1 MHILL
6 FCIFYYSSSG
16 EEVLQKKISK
26 KSPKNLQK
34 LNQNWN
40 KSFSRALL
48 ARSFFSEI
56 VSVLG
61 LNSTLGGIDSICFRF
76 FFSKH
81 CEYRSRG
88 VKRPGILWEILKY
101 SLPGGPSSQNW
112 VKSKT
117 ICHFLRNF
125 DEFLN
130 GFWFYSILAGWL
142 TWQWEFLNF
151 SQNFGSFDTP
161 DTSGCASA
169 VIQNH
174 CLKQIWAIPPTV

>member
-1 MHILL
+1 MEKR
-6 FCIFYYSSSG
+6 FF
-16 EEVLQKKISK
+16 KK

-112 VKSKT
+112 VKSKKQWEM
-117 ICHFLRNF
+117 LQNSSK
-125 DEFLN
+125 N
-130 GFWFYSILAGWL
+130 GFWFYSILAWWS
-142 TWQWEFLNF
+142 TWQWVFLNF
-151 SQNFGSFDTP
+151 SQNFWSFDTP
-161 DTSGCASA
+161 DTPGCVSA
-169 VIQNH
+169 VIWNH
-174 CLKQIWAIPPTV
+174 CL